1 MPINLLSLREK
12 KQATLKL
19 KILDTFDE
27 KLKTKAL
34 ADISV
39 KEVAKELDISEMTF
53 FNYFGSKKEVL
64 VYFIE
69 LWSLEMQMHIE
80 GLEPINAIYRIFEET
95 AVMIEKN
102 PNLFM
107 EIVATMALQGVEEKD
122 IHIGR
127 AERILR
133 FGKETTHKEGGFS
146 DIVKP
151 LLVELELSDEREA
164 LIHTALFNTCFATP
178 LFMKCPEFTDL
189 KKRYFEQLDF
199 ILRKWNE
206 VYMEG

>member
-1 MPINLLSLREK
+1 MPINTLSLREK

-69 LWSLEMQMHIE
+69 LWSLEMQMHIK
-80 GLEPINAIYRIFEET
+80 GLEPLKAIYRIFEET
-95 AVMIEKN
+95 AKTIEKN

-107 EIVATMALQGVEEKD
+107 EIVASMALQGMAKKD
-122 IHIGR
+122 INITK

-133 FGKETTHKEGGFS
+133 FGVETTHKEGGFP

-151 LLVELELSDEREA
+151 LLSKLELTQERQNF
-164 LIHTALFNTCFATP
+164 IYTALFNTCFATP
-178 LFMKCPEFTDL
+178 LFMKCPEFSDL
-189 KKRYFEQLDF
+189 KNRYFEQLNF
-199 ILRKWNE
+199 ILKE
-206 VYMEG
+206 LK

>member
-1 MPINLLSLREK
+1 MPINTLSLREK
-12 KQATLKL
+12 KQAKLKL

-39 KEVAKELDISEMTF
+39 KEIAKELDISEMTF

-64 VYFIE
+64 IYFIE
-69 LWSLEMQMHIE
+69 LWSLEMQIHIE
-80 GLEPINAIYRIFEET
+80 GLDALGAIYGIFEHT
-95 AVMIEKN
+95 AKMIEKN

-107 EIVATMALQGVEEKD
+107 EIVATMALQGMSKKD
-122 IHIGR
+122 IPIGR

-133 FGKETTHKEGGFS
+133 FGVETTHQEGGFP

-151 LLVELELSDEREA
+151 LLSTLNTTQEKQDF
-164 LIHTALFNTCFATP
+164 IYTALFNTCFATP
-178 LFMKCPEFTDL
+178 LLLKCPEFGDL

-199 ILRKWNE
+199 ILKE
-206 VYMEG
+206 VR

>member
-1 MPINLLSLREK
+1 MPINTLSLREK

-39 KEVAKELDISEMTF
+39 KEIAKELDISEMTF

-69 LWSLEMQMHIE
+69 LWSLEMQLLIE
-80 GLEPINAIYRIFEET
+80 GLEPLEAIYRIFEET
-95 AVMIEKN
+95 AKNIEKN

-107 EIVATMALQGVEEKD
+107 EIVASMALQGMAKKN
-122 IHIGR
+122 IQISR

-133 FGKETTHKEGGFS
+133 FGLETTYKEGGFP

-151 LLVELELSDEREA
+151 LLSSLDLAQERQDF
-164 LIHTALFNTCFATP
+164 IYTALFNTCFATP
-178 LFMKCPEFTDL
+178 LFMKCPEFYDL

-199 ILRKWNE
+199 ILKE
-206 VYMEG
+206 VR

>member
-1 MPINLLSLREK
+1 MPINSLSLREK

-64 VYFIE
+64 IYFIE

-80 GLEPINAIYRIFEET
+80 GLEPLEAIYRIFEDT
-95 AVMIEKN
+95 AIMIEKN

-107 EIVATMALQGVEEKD
+107 EIVASMALQGMAKKNISVGK
-122 IHIGR
+122 
-127 AERILR
+127 AERILH
-133 FGKETTHKEGGFS
+133 FGKDVPYEVGGFF
-146 DIVKP
+146 DIIVP
-151 LLVELELSDEREA
+151 LLSQIESSQDKLALVYLS
-164 LIHTALFNTCFATP
+164 LFNTCFAMP
-178 LFMKCPEFTDL
+178 LAMRDPRFGSL
-189 KKRYFEQLDF
+189 KERYFEQLDF
-199 ILRKWNE
+199 ILKS
-206 VYMEG
+206 YK

>member
-1 MPINLLSLREK
+1 MPINTLSLREK

-19 KILDTFDE
+19 KILDSFDE

-34 ADISV
+34 VDISV

-64 VYFIE
+64 IYFIE

-80 GLEPINAIYRIFEET
+80 GLEPLEAIYRIFEET
-95 AVMIEKN
+95 AIMIEKN

-122 IHIGR
+122 IHIGK

-133 FGKETTHKEGGFS
+133 FGIETTHKEGGFS

-151 LLVELELSDEREA
+151 LLVKLELSKEKER
-164 LIHTALFNTCFATP
+164 LIHVALFNTCFATP
-178 LFMKCPEFTDL
+178 LFIKSPEFTDL
-189 KKRYFEQLDF
+189 KKHYFEQLDF
-199 ILRKWNE
+199 ILKE
-206 VYMEG
+206 VR

>member
-1 MPINLLSLREK
+1 MPINSLSLREK

-34 ADISV
+34 VDISV

-64 VYFIE
+64 IYFIE
-69 LWSLEMQMHIE
+69 LWSLEMQMHTE
-80 GLEPINAIYRIFEET
+80 GLEPLEAIYRIFEET
-95 AVMIEKN
+95 AIMIEKN
-102 PNLFM
+102 SNLFM
-107 EIVATMALQGVEEKD
+107 EIVASMALQGMAKKD
-122 IHIGR
+122 ISVGK

-133 FGKETTHKEGGFS
+133 FEKDVPYEVGGFF
-146 DIVKP
+146 DIIVP
-151 LLVELELSDEREA
+151 LLSQIESSQDKLALVYLS
-164 LIHTALFNTCFATP
+164 LFNTCFAMP
-178 LFMKCPEFTDL
+178 LAMKDPRFGSL

-199 ILRKWNE
+199 ILKS
-206 VYMEG
+206 YK

>member
-1 MPINLLSLREK
+1 MPINTLSLREK

-34 ADISV
+34 TDISV
-39 KEVAKELDISEMTF
+39 KEIAKELDISEMTF

-64 VYFIE
+64 IYFIE

-80 GLEPINAIYRIFEET
+80 GLEPLEAIYRIFEET
-95 AVMIEKN
+95 AKTIEKN

-107 EIVATMALQGVEEKD
+107 EIVASMALYGMSKKD
-122 IHIGR
+122 IPISR

-133 FGKETTHKEGGFS
+133 FEKDVSYEVGGFP

-151 LLVELELSDEREA
+151 LLSKLNLTPERHDF
-164 LIHTALFNTCFATP
+164 IYTALFNTCFATP
-178 LFMKCPEFTDL
+178 LLMKCPAFSAL
-189 KKRYFEQLDF
+189 KEHYFEQLDF
-199 ILRKWNE
+199 ILKE
-206 VYMEG
+206 VR

>member
-1 MPINLLSLREK
+1 MPINKLSLREK

-39 KEVAKELDISEMTF
+39 KEIAKELDISEMTF
-53 FNYFGSKKEVL
+53 FNYFGSKKDVL
-64 VYFIE
+64 IYFIE

-80 GLEPINAIYRIFEET
+80 GLEPLEAIYRIFEET
-95 AVMIEKN
+95 AKTIEKN

-107 EIVATMALQGVEEKD
+107 EIVASMALHGMAKKD
-122 IHIGR
+122 ICIGK

-133 FGKETTHKEGGFS
+133 FGVETIHKEGGFP

-151 LLVELELSDEREA
+151 LLSNLNLTQERQDF
-164 LIHTALFNTCFATP
+164 IYTALFNSCFATP
-178 LFMKCPEFTDL
+178 LFMKCPEFRNL
-189 KKRYFEQLDF
+189 KKRYFEQLNF
-199 ILRKWNE
+199 ILKE
-206 VYMEG
+206 IK